1 MVGKRFNVTTDI
13 REAFWLSLQTVK
25 RWELS
30 NARRSKS
37 YLFFRSYSPSH
48 YRYSRF

>member
-1 MVGKRFNVTTDI
+1 MVGKRLNVTTDI
-13 REAFWLSLQTVK
+13 KEAFRLSLQTVK

-30 NARRSKS
+30 SARPSNS

-48 YRYSRF
+48 YRYSS

>member
-1 MVGKRFNVTTDI
+1 
-13 REAFWLSLQTVK
+13 LSLQTVK

-30 NARRSKS
+30 NAWRSKS

-48 YRYSRF
+48 YRYSI